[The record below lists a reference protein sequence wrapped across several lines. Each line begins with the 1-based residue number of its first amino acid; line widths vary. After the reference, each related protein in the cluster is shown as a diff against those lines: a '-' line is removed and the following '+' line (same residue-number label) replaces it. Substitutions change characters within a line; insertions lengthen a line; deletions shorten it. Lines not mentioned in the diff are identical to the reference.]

1 MGKFKSSKNP
11 SDTKHKDKG
20 PKLRFPFVGTPMP
33 ATCREIER
41 YPLNA
46 PFAYAAVA
54 KDHTAALAVSVT
66 AMAKTAPTTS
76 VTAVLPADVARLRPA
91 L

>member
-1 MGKFKSSKNP
+1 MSGKKKEPEKKGKGSPKSL
-11 SDTKHKDKG
+11 TV
-20 PKLRFPFVGTPMP
+20 RFPFTGTQMP
-33 ATCREIER
+33 QTWKEIES

-76 VTAVLPADVARLRPA
+76 VTAGLPADVARLRPA